1 MIIAPSV
8 LSLDYTKFNES
19 VEALNSKANWL
30 HFDVMDGHFVNNLS
44 FGPNILYFFRKSS
57 NLFMDV
63 HLMIDN
69 PFEYYDS
76 FVKAGADSITF
87 HLEAL
92 DNDIDK
98 AKELIEKIKD
108 KYVKVGISI
117 KPNTDVSILE
127 PLLPYVDIVLLMSVE
142 PGFGGQKF
150 IDTTYEKI
158 SYLNKYRQINDLSYL
173 IEVDGGV
180 NDTNASKLAFCGTN
194 ILVAGSYVFENDI
207 KTAIDKLK
215 FISNK

>member
-19 VEALNSKANWL
+19 IEVLNSKANWL
-30 HFDVMDGHFVNNLS
+30 HFDVMDGHFVDNLS
-44 FGPNILYFFRKSS
+44 FGPGILYDFRKSS

-69 PFEYYDS
+69 PFN
-76 FVKAGADSITF
+76 FVDPFIKAGADNITF

-92 DNDIDK
+92 DNDINK
-98 AKELIEKIKD
+98 AIDLIKLIKD
-108 KYVKVGISI
+108 RYVKVGVSI
-117 KPNTDVSILE
+117 KPNTNVNFLE
-127 PLLPYVDIVLLMSVE
+127 PLLSYLDIVLLMSVE

-150 IDTTYEKI
+150 IDSVYEKI
-158 SYLNKYRQINDLSYL
+158 SYLNKYREINDLSYL

-180 NDTNASKLAFCGTN
+180 NDENASKLAYYGTDV
-194 ILVAGSYVFENDI
+194 LVAGSYIFKNDI
-207 KTAIDKLK
+207 KSAIDKLK
-215 FISNK
+215 YITI